1 MIEEFFKE
9 DVLKENN
16 NKQIS
21 LNKNEVINIKIYE
34 FYVRNADPETGIL
47 TRNTKI
53 AIENKDILNI
63 STVKIAVLK
72 VLLNR

>member
-1 MIEEFFKE
+1 MIEELFKE

-16 NKQIS
+16 NKLIS
-21 LNKNEVINIKIYE
+21 LNKNEVINIKLYE
-34 FYVRNADPETGIL
+34 FYVRNAEPETGIL

-63 STVKIAVLK
+63 SRVKIAVLK
-72 VLLNR
+72 VLFNI